1 MAKLSQL
8 LMLEGML
15 NTYDNMNIKDA
26 WIIEKQGESVE
37 EMVDV
42 IIANRTVV
50 NTMRG
55 LAAGPLIS

>member
-8 LMLEGML
+8 LMLESML

-26 WIIEKQGESVE
+26 WIVEKQGESVE

-42 IIANRTVV
+42 IIAIRTVV